1 MRCARRCGG
10 ARRRRLYNGLKVFWV
25 APGQSEA
32 GEPYRD
38 TFEKGAPGHRYQKSG
53 AERKVDERSVGYA
66 IARRATPSGSRETRS
81 ISKGVTLNVAFPCCP
96 FYGTRQLVADR
107 LRGPFPSS

>member
-1 MRCARRCGG
+1 MRCARRCGD
-10 ARRRRLYNGLKVFWV
+10 ARRRRLHKGLKVFWV

-38 TFEKGAPGHRYQKSG
+38 TFEKRGPWSPLPKSG

-66 IARRATPSGSRETRS
+66 IARRATPGGSTNCDSQSSEGGDAQCCILSQPFLWASSAGSGS
-81 ISKGVTLNVAFPCCP
+81 I
-96 FYGTRQLVADR
+96 
-107 LRGPFPSS
+107 

>member
-32 GEPYRD
+32 GEPHRD
-38 TFEKGAPGHRYQKSG
+38 TFEKGAPGHRYQRAELSEKLTSG
-53 AERKVDERSVGYA
+53 AFGYA
-66 IARRATPSGSRETRS
+66 IARRATPGGSIIPTRS
-81 ISKGVTLNVAFPCCP
+81 LQKGVTLNVAFYRSP
-96 FYGTRQLVADR
+96 FYGPRQLVANR
-107 LRGPFPSS
+107 YRGPFPS